1 MTFYPSLGDE
11 QLQNLSPFDTP
22 AVVET
27 ANVVNSGYT
36 ALTMPTLHADAHR
49 YWILIEP
56 VAVATEIV
64 FITNGD
70 TAPLVAVPGWR
81 IPANTPVAFGGERG
95 FRHDVRPYLK
105 LASGGPLTVR
115 AMFSWPQTAPR

>member
-11 QLQNLSPFDTP
+11 QLQNLCPFDTP
-22 AVVET
+22 AVTET
-27 ANVVNSGYT
+27 ANVVNNAYT

-70 TAPLVAVPGWR
+70 TAPNNAVPGWR
-81 IPANTPVAFGGERG
+81 TPANTPVAFGGERG